1 MRECVAAGVR
11 LRGNVVVAVQCSAGA
26 VNVEATLRKSCWR
39 GRLVLTSWRAWCWC
53 CNAGDMLGAAT
64 RVQMR
69 GAATA
74 AGAHTCNNYQC
85 AVAARIEALQYEALQ
100 RLRRFEAQRQPAE
113 A

>member
-1 MRECVAAGVR
+1 
-11 LRGNVVVAVQCSAGA
+11 
-26 VNVEATLRKSCWR
+26 
-39 GRLVLTSWRAWCWC
+39 
-53 CNAGDMLGAAT
+53 MLGAAT

-74 AGAHTCNNYQC
+74 AGAHTCNNCQC